1 MVKGSDEYLGL
12 SMTSRQNP
20 NPHVPQ
26 LSGWRTRVAVVWV
39 MVVHATTGWA
49 THNRAGE
56 ITYTHVQ
63 GLTYEV
69 VITTYTKSDALAD
82 RPFLFLRWG
91 DETGNDL
98 DSLARDCL
106 LYTSPSPRD

>member
-1 MVKGSDEYLGL
+1 
-12 SMTSRQNP
+12 MTSRQNP

-26 LSGWRTRVAVVWV
+26 LSGWRTWVAVVWA

-91 DETGNDL
+91 DETETTWTAWPVSCRWVNW
-98 DSLARDCL
+98 AE
-106 LYTSPSPRD
+106 TSK

>member
-1 MVKGSDEYLGL
+1 
-12 SMTSRQNP
+12 MTSRQNP

-26 LSGWRTRVAVVWV
+26 LSGWRTWVAVVWA

-98 DSLARDCL
+98 DSLAREFRWVNSAE
-106 LYTSPSPRD
+106 TSK